1 MPLLPDKNS
10 LDYNP
15 DSIINASKKIASISL
30 ERMKNPIEDP
40 DFATLSN
47 LNANKNLDNVVNIL
61 ESLAGKYHSIV
72 LRLSNILSGKKT
84 GGKIKKLK
92 GGAEPELRDPQDIL
106 RELSR
111 NLGRPR
117 NVQNRRL
124 IRDDDIE
131 SSNTGSSS
139 EPSRFRARRL
149 ERDSD
154 DQSSESS
161 RFTDFY
167 QDDDLNSSATT
178 YSTFYPDEEDEVSSF
193 GEFESPQKSRFTVV
207 EPSRVTEDRK
217 SNFNSLIF
225 PLIQLTREMNM
236 IINSKIRP
244 VINYLTSLQ
253 IKKLNSIYQMVKSSY
268 NDVLF
273 PKIRRERKVD
283 PFTNVVNPKVQP
295 RTQTAL
301 ADDVEFAILESNQF
315 GDEILNTW
323 NTERNNLLINLTV
336 VVNSWKQN
344 TPTGQQT
351 ELGERLAKSY
361 QDVANRL
368 GTKAELTEYAPF
380 YPDDGVSQGAGRKKP
395 KKDTMNAT
403 LLGSGNNFYGE
414 KINNSRDIP
423 TIYGSMK
430 NCATKYLL

>member
-30 ERMKNPIEDP
+30 ERMKNPLEDP

-47 LNANKNLDNVVNIL
+47 LNANKNLDNVVNTL

-139 EPSRFRARRL
+139 EPSRF
-149 ERDSD
+149 
-154 DQSSESS
+154 
-161 RFTDFY
+161 TDFY
-167 QDDDLNSSATT
+167 PDDDLNSSATT
-178 YSTFYPDEEDEVSSF
+178 DSTFYPDEEDEVSSF
-193 GEFESPQKSRFTVV
+193 GDFEFEESPQKTRFTIA
-207 EPSRVTEDRK
+207 EPSRVTEDRT

-253 IKKLNSIYQMVKSSY
+253 IQKLNSIYQMVKSSY
-268 NDVLF
+268 NDILF
-273 PKIRRERKVD
+273 PKTRRERKVD

-295 RTQTAL
+295 RTRTSL

-344 TPTGQQT
+344 TPSGQQT

-361 QDVANRL
+361 QNVADRL

-380 YPDDGVSQGAGRKKP
+380 FPDDGVSQGAGRKKP
-395 KKDTMNAT
+395 KKDTMKAT